1 MRSLLCISS
10 SLYAHVA
17 HQPTVSASYRNSCS
31 ASAPTSPSPSSS
43 TTSRTKGTS
52 YHWQPLGHL
61 TGSGPLVDKT
71 MEVVSNLRECV
82 PVRGS
87 GTSNCRAQFTGGNNY
102 APREEI
108 MELLRP
114 PRYAYVSGAQRVR
127 LNRVNPNALV
137 LTLVVRGLSGQNGVL
152 SVCLDS
158 TIWLITKT
166 TKRCTA
172 CPSAFRHSDW
182 WRLHRRTFHQRF
194 QPRVM
199 QEYYDIQ
206 RVATNTLIERLN
218 ASPDDFIEH
227 INKFSSSMVLKIIY
241 GYTLKEKDDPYYRLV
256 YDAMEGILA
265 GSNHGTFWVDYLPI
279 LKYVPSWLPGAGYKK
294 KAQGW
299 NKFILKLK
307 EEPWSW
313 VRRAV
318 EKGTAE
324 PSFCTQSAERLS
336 ITPGDN
342 SVMENVVK
350 NCATMSF
357 VAGTD
362 TSASALASFIL
373 AMVLNP
379 ELQVR
384 AQKEIDGVVGSG
396 RLPDF
401 EDRDN
406 LPFVNALLAETL
418 RWGTVTPLA
427 IAHRATDDDVYE
439 GHFIPAGTTVIA
451 NSWAVLHDEKL
462 YGRNPLD
469 FDPYRF
475 MNNDGKAPPSP
486 ELFAFG
492 FGRRIC
498 PGRYFAINTIYLAIS
513 RLLASFTIARAID
526 DEGNEIIPDPGFTDG
541 SVSHPRPFKCRFI
554 PRNPHT
560 KTQEPA

>member
-1 MRSLLCISS
+1 MSLISQLLVLLIVTLALRPLLRRRRHRLPLPPGPKGLPIIG
-10 SLYAHVA
+10 SLWDIS
-17 HQPTVSASYRNSCS
+17 QDQDLSWIRLWKW
-31 ASAPTSPSPSSS
+31 
-43 TTSRTKGTS
+43 SRIYGDVF
-52 YHWQPLGHL
+52 QFEVLGHR
-61 TGSGPLVDKT
+61 T
-71 MEVVSNLRECV
+71 VVLSSQEAITTLLEKR
-82 PVRGS
+82 S
-87 GTSNCRAQFTGGNNY
+87 WNY
-102 APREEI
+102 SDRPD
-108 MELLRP
+108 MPMFLEL
-114 PRYAYVSGAQRVR
+114 SGAEWSFV
-127 LNRVNPNALV
+127 
-137 LTLVVRGLSGQNGVL
+137 
-152 SVCLDS
+152 
-158 TIWLITKT
+158 
-166 TKRCTA
+166 
-172 CPSAFRHSDW
+172 AFRHSDW

-256 YDAMEGILA
+256 YDAMEGILT

-299 NKFILKLK
+299 NKSILKLK

-318 EKGTAE
+318 EEGTAE

-541 SVSHPRPFKCRFI
+541 LATRGPSNAGLSREI
-554 PRNPHT
+554 L
-560 KTQEPA
+560 TQKHKNRHEWVWGTGFAF